1 MQSRVAAAALA
12 IAAAGFAPIALAQD
26 RTPAPE
32 DARAYIISPE
42 DGATV
47 TSPLTVVFGLDGMAV
62 APAGTEAPHT
72 GHHHLI
78 IDVPQAEFDFSQSVP
93 ADDNHIH
100 FGGGQTETEIDLAPG
115 THTLWLILGDGM
127 HVPHDPPV
135 MSAPITVTVE

>member
-1 MQSRVAAAALA
+1 MIGTSLTPAAVLCAALA
-12 IAAAGFAPIALAQD
+12 VPVAAQD

-32 DARAYIISPE
+32 GARAYIISPE

-47 TSPLTVVFGLDGMAV
+47 SNPVTIRFGLEGMGV
-62 APAGTEAPHT
+62 APAGTAATNT

-78 IDVPQAEFDFSQSVP
+78 VNVLQEGYDFSVAVP

-100 FGGGQTETEIDLAPG
+100 FGGGQTEVALDLPPG
-115 THTLWLILGDGM
+115 EHVLWLLLSDAA
-127 HVPHDPPV
+127 HLPHDPPV